1 MSALRSPL
9 SPRSSRSPRRVKRG
23 RAAAALALA
32 LASGVALAA
41 PGSPAQAAPPAQSA
55 SGTGVTAD
63 SASWLPKT
71 PDQWPL
77 VVDETVS
84 PAVTLT
90 HGVTQHSDLLRTTGG
105 AQRAQVVD
113 VDLADPNVRLGVVES
128 HDHLTDTADEVPTSM
143 AHRTGAVAGVNG
155 DFFEIYG
162 SGRPLGMVVIDG
174 RLVKSPDPAWNAD
187 LWVRHDGT
195 VGIGTE
201 TYTGTL
207 TDGAASAAITSV
219 NTVNSLSGDAVVRVT
234 PDLGTPSPIPASTV
248 VAGRLDA
255 DGTTLVVDSVTA
267 GVTALAQLASGTED
281 LVGSGTKAQWLS
293 QNLHPGDRVA
303 VSERIGPDADVV
315 QGLSGGAVLVQNGA
329 RAVPLQGP
337 GENNVDNPVTAVGV
351 TQDGEHAVFAAFDG
365 HQSED
370 VAQGLTRPQ
379 IAGWMMQHGA
389 YNAIL
394 FDSGGST
401 QMVGR
406 LPGQTQASVLNV
418 PSDGHERPVANG
430 LFVYSTEQAPGRT
443 DQAVVNDGK
452 PLTALAGTTVPVSA
466 YGLDAAGNPAR
477 DAATVQV
484 SPPKAAAVDGSTLT
498 FPAAGRASGDGLG
511 DSDGASHAIVHVT
524 AGHAHSTIALTVVAK
539 LGGLTV
545 SPDRADLDSGA
556 TRLITATAT
565 ASDGSPVDLPA
576 SAVTWSVD
584 RPALGTIAADGTFTA
599 AATGSGLVTVTAS
612 AGGRTAAVSI
622 AVGRSTTNVDPLTDT
637 TKWSVTD
644 SYMNVYPRKVP
655 SPGPGSTSDGSLSF
669 DPATRALPGDAG
681 SFDVHYNYPYVSKTL
696 DLSVYLNDPQSE
708 QIPLLDGTQAPI
720 GIGVWVKGNPDLAT
734 RPGNGLA
741 PGIVTLNV
749 GIWQS
754 TNQPTS
760 FYPTGV
766 TFDGWQY
773 VVAKLP
779 PGLQYPLRVNYLGL
793 VVIKPGPNLAGDVH
807 LADLQ
812 AVYSPRPPVP
822 PAYTAIPKNPSWLTF
837 TDVGSFTPGGSTI
850 AAFDD
855 AHTTAAAPAATGTVA
870 MKAMPGLLANLPAA
884 AKPATV
890 QALGDMADD
899 GRLPD
904 LTNLKTLFDGLGVPY
919 RDAVGN
925 HEITQGATPENGG
938 FAGVFGATHYAYDQ
952 GAARVIVTDSG
963 HIGITAS
970 DPYQSM
976 DTIESQYLWLAQQ
989 LSQNTQKVAI
999 VTTHVP
1005 AYDPHP
1011 RADSQ
1016 FSDRFEA
1023 EMYERLVQR
1032 YQQTHPGVHVMM
1044 LFGHARGWAEDV
1056 RLPDG
1061 TESPDGVPNF
1071 VVADLGATP
1080 YAPVDQGGFYNY
1092 GLFDILPD
1100 GTVQFAVQPLL
1111 ASVAVTVPAA
1121 SLAPGATE
1129 QLSAVGTSLTGT
1141 DAAALQVPIADPVS
1155 RHWTSSDPQVA
1166 SVDPATGAVTAHSAG
1181 TVTVTVTAGGVSG
1194 TSSFTVQ

>member
-1 MSALRSPL
+1 MRG
-9 SPRSSRSPRRVKRG
+9 RRG

-32 LASGVALAA
+32 AATGLAVAA
-41 PGSPAQAAPPAQSA
+41 PGRAAHAAPPPPAGSSGGSA
-55 SGTGVTAD
+55 P
-63 SASWLPKT
+63 SWLPTT

-84 PAVTLT
+84 PSVTLT
-90 HGVTQHSDLLRTTGG
+90 HGVTQHSDLLKTVGG
-105 AQRAQVVD
+105 AQRAQVMD
-113 VDLADPNVRLGVVES
+113 VDLADPHVRLGVVES

-162 SGRPLGMVVIDG
+162 RGRPLGMVVIDG
-174 RLVKSPDPAWNAD
+174 RLVKSPDPSWNAD
-187 LWVRHDGT
+187 LWVRHDGSI
-195 VGIGTE
+195 GIGTE

-207 TDGAASAAITSV
+207 TDGAASTAITSV
-219 NTVNSLSGDAVVRVT
+219 NAVNSLSGDAVVRVT
-234 PDLGTPSPIPASTV
+234 PELGTPSPIPASTV
-248 VAGRLDA
+248 VAGHLDA
-255 DGTTLVVDSVTA
+255 DGSTLVVDSVTA
-267 GVTALAQLASGTED
+267 GITTLPQLANGTED
-281 LVGSGTKAQWLS
+281 LVGSGAKAAWLS
-293 QNLHPGDRVA
+293 QNVHPGDRVA
-303 VSERIGPDADVV
+303 VSEKIGPDSDVV
-315 QGLSGGAVLVQNGA
+315 QGLSGGAVLVQNGQ
-329 RAVPLQGP
+329 RAVPLTGP

-389 YNAIL
+389 SNAIL

-430 LFVYSTEQAPGRT
+430 LFIYSTEKAPAPAVK
-443 DQAVVNDGK
+443 AVVDDGK

-466 YGLDAAGNPAR
+466 YGLDAADNPAR
-477 DAATVQV
+477 EPATLQV
-484 SPPKAAAVDGSTLT
+484 SPPKAASVDGSTLT
-498 FPAAGRASGDGLG
+498 FPAAGP
-511 DSDGASHAIVHVT
+511 GAERDRGADHGILHVD
-524 AGHAHSTIALTVVAK
+524 AGHAHSTIPLTVVDK
-539 LGGLTV
+539 LGSLTV
-545 SPDRADLDSGA
+545 TPNQADLDSGA
-556 TRLITATAT
+556 TQLITATAT
-565 ASDGSPVDLPA
+565 APDGSPVDLPA
-576 SAVTWSVD
+576 SGVTWSVD
-584 RPALGTIAADGTFTA
+584 QPALGAITADGTFTA
-599 AATGSGLVTVTAS
+599 AASGSGMVTVTAS
-612 AGGRTAAVSI
+612 AGGRTATVSI

-637 TKWSVTD
+637 SKWSVTD
-644 SYMNVYPRKVP
+644 AYMNVYPRKVP
-655 SPGPGSTSDGSLSF
+655 SPGPSSDANGSLTF
-669 DPATRALPGDAG
+669 DPATKALPGDTG

-696 DLSVYLNDPQSE
+696 DLSVYLNDPESE
-708 QIPLLDGTQAPI
+708 QVPLLNGTQAPI
-720 GIGVWVKGNPDLAT
+720 GIGVWVKGNPDLAS
-734 RPGNGLA
+734 RPGAGLA

-793 VVIKPGPNLAGDVH
+793 VVIKPGENLTGDIH

-822 PAYTAIPKNPSWLTF
+822 PTYTAIPKNPSWLKF
-837 TDVGSFTPGGSTI
+837 TDVDSFAAGGSTI

-855 AHTTAAAPAATGTVA
+855 AHTTAASPTGTGTVA
-870 MKAMPGLLANLPAA
+870 MKAMPSLLANLPAA

-890 QALGDMADD
+890 QALGDMSDD
-899 GRLPD
+899 GQLPD
-904 LTNLKTLFDGLGVPY
+904 LTNLKSLFDGLGVPY

-925 HEITQGATPENGG
+925 HEITQGATPENGD
-938 FAGVFGATHYAYDQ
+938 FASVFGATHYAYDQ

-970 DPYQSM
+970 DPYQTV
-976 DTIESQYLWLAQQ
+976 DTGESQYLWLAQQ
-989 LSQNTQKVAI
+989 LTQNTQKVAV

-1044 LFGHARGWAEDV
+1044 LFGHARGWSEDV

-1061 TESPDGVPNF
+1061 TESADGVPNF

-1080 YAPVDQGGFYNY
+1080 YAPVDQGGFSNY
-1092 GLFDILPD
+1092 GLFNVLPD

-1111 ASVAVTVPAA
+1111 TSIAVTAPARA
-1121 SLAPGATE
+1121 SDSTPSLAVGGTE
-1129 QLSAVGTSLTGT
+1129 QLTATGTSLTGT
-1141 DAAALQVPIADPVS
+1141 DATALQVPITDPVS
-1155 RHWTSSDPQVA
+1155 RHWASSDPRIA
-1166 SVDPATGAVTAHSAG
+1166 SVDAATGVVTAHSAG
-1181 TVTVTVTAGGVSG
+1181 TVTVTVTAGSVSG
-1194 TSSFTVQ
+1194 TTSITVQ

>member
-1 MSALRSPL
+1 MST
-9 SPRSSRSPRRVKRG
+9 PRGFRRRG
-23 RAAAALALA
+23 RGRVAAALA
-32 LASGVALAA
+32 VAVAGCVAAAA
-41 PGSPAQAAPPAQSA
+41 PAHSA
-55 SGTGVTAD
+55 SAPIKAASSGG
-63 SASWLPKT
+63 SASSWLPTT

-84 PAVTLT
+84 PSVTLT
-90 HGVTQHSDLLRTTGG
+90 HGVQQHSDLLKTVGG
-105 AQRAQVVD
+105 AQRAQVMD

-128 HDHLTDTADEVPTSM
+128 HDHLTDTADEVPSSM

-174 RLVKSPDPAWNAD
+174 GLVKSPDPSWNAD
-187 LWVRHDGT
+187 LWVRHDGSI
-195 VGIGTE
+195 GIGTE

-207 TDGAASAAITSV
+207 TDTSDTSDTSNASGAPTAAITSV
-219 NTVNSLSGDAVVRVT
+219 NAVNSLSGDAIVRVT

-248 VAGRLDA
+248 VAGHLDP
-255 DGTTLVVDSVTA
+255 DGTTLVVD
-267 GVTALAQLASGTED
+267 GVTSGVTSLPQLAKGTED
-281 LVGSGTKAQWLS
+281 LVGSGSRAQWLS
-293 QNLHPGDRVA
+293 QNVHTGDRVA
-303 VSERIGPDADVV
+303 VSEKIGPDADVE
-315 QGLSGGAVLVQNGA
+315 QGLSGGAILVQNGQ

-351 TQDGEHAVFAAFDG
+351 TSDGKHAVFAAFDG

-430 LFVYSTEQAPGRT
+430 LFIYSTEKAPGAAVK
-443 DQAVVNDGK
+443 AVVNDGK

-466 YGLDAAGNPAR
+466 YALDAADNPAR
-477 DAATVQV
+477 DAASLKV
-484 SPPKAAAVDGSTLT
+484 SPGKAAGVDGSTLT
-498 FPAAGRASGDGLG
+498 FPRAGHGVL
-511 DSDGASHAIVHVT
+511 HIT
-524 AGHAHSTIALTVVAK
+524 AGHAHSTVPLNIVDRLGSLSLTPGQV
-539 LGGLTV
+539 
-545 SPDRADLDSGA
+545 DLDSGG
-556 TRLITATAT
+556 TQLITASAT
-565 ASDGSPVDLPA
+565 APDGSAVDLPA
-576 SAVTWSVD
+576 SAVKWSVD
-584 RPALGTIAADGTFTA
+584 QPALGTVAADGTFTA
-599 AATGSGLVTVTAS
+599 AASGSGMVTVTAS
-612 AGGRTAAVSI
+612 AGGRSATVSV
-622 AVGRSTTNVDPLTDT
+622 AVGRSTTSVDPLTDT
-637 TKWSVTD
+637 SKWSITD
-644 SYMNVYPRKVP
+644 AYMNVYPRKVP
-655 SPGPGSTSDGSLSF
+655 SPGSQSTSDGSMTF
-669 DPATRALPGDAG
+669 DAATKAQPGDAG
-681 SFDVHYNYPYVSKTL
+681 SFDIHYNYPNVSKTL
-696 DLSVYLNDPQSE
+696 DLSVYLNDPDSE
-708 QIPLLDGTQAPI
+708 QIPLLNGTQAPI
-720 GIGVWVKGNPDLAT
+720 GIGVWVKGNPDLAS
-734 RPGNGLA
+734 RPGAGLA

-760 FYPTGV
+760 FYPTGI

-773 VVAKLP
+773 VVAQLP

-793 VVIKPGPNLAGDVH
+793 VVIKPGANLSGDVH

-822 PAYTAIPKNPSWLTF
+822 PTYTAIPKNPSWLKF
-837 TDVGSFTPGGSTI
+837 SDVGSFKAGGSTI

-855 AHTTAAAPAATGTVA
+855 AHTTAAGTTATGTVA
-870 MKAMPGLLANLPAA
+870 MQAMPGLLASLPAA
-884 AKPATV
+884 ARPSMV
-890 QALGDMADD
+890 QALGDMSDD
-899 GRLPD
+899 GQLPD
-904 LTNLKTLFDGLGVPY
+904 LTNLKTLLDGLGLPY
-919 RDAVGN
+919 HDAVGN
-925 HEITQGATPENGG
+925 HEITQGATPENGN
-938 FAGVFGATHYAYDQ
+938 FASVFGATHYAYDQ

-970 DPYQSM
+970 DPYQNV
-976 DTIESQYLWLAQQ
+976 DTDESQYLWLAQQ
-989 LSQNTQKVAI
+989 LTQNTQKVAI

-1011 RADSQ
+1011 RDDSQ
-1016 FSDRFEA
+1016 FSDRYEA

-1061 TESPDGVPNF
+1061 TESPDGIPNF
-1071 VVADLGATP
+1071 VVADLGAPP
-1080 YAPVDQGGFYNY
+1080 YAPQDQGGFYNY
-1092 GLFDILPD
+1092 GLFNVLPD

-1111 ASVAVTVPAA
+1111 ASVAVTAPSAQ
-1121 SLAPGATE
+1121 LARGTTE
-1129 QLSAVGTSLTGT
+1129 QLSATGTSLTGT
-1141 DAAALQVPIADPVS
+1141 DAPALQVPIADPVS
-1155 RHWTSSDPQVA
+1155 RHWTSSDPRVV
-1166 SVDPATGAVTAHSAG
+1166 SVDPASGVVTAHCKG
-1181 TVTVTVTAGGVSG
+1181 TATVTVTAGGISG
-1194 TSSFTVQ
+1194 TTSITVK